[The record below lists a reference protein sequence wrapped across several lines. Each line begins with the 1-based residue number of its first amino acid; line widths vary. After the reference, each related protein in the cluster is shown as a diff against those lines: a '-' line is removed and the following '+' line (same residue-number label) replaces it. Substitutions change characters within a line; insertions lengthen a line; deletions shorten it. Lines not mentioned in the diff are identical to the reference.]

1 MCDPGGVPDDPQQE
15 LPSPATRKDH
25 PHGRPFPRSTYVY
38 GWLVICIVLAEGIHS
53 LVSGKY
59 GTGIILIGLVPLM
72 AWLMHTRR
80 QQEAAD
86 RRRR

>member
-1 MCDPGGVPDDPQQE
+1 
-15 LPSPATRKDH
+15 
-25 PHGRPFPRSTYVY
+25 
-38 GWLVICIVLAEGIHS
+38 VICIVLAEGIHS